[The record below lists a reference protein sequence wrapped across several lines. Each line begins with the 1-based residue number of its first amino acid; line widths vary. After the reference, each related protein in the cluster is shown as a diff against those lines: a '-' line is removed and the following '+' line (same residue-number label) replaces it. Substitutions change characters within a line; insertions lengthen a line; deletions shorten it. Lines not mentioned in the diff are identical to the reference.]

1 MIRRFCVV
9 MILLCVVTYNL
20 ALYVILTSTDFW
32 SWDKFFVY
40 FSRQHHFYKWNMQL
54 SCFAYSIN
62 KLAWSIA
69 PLFSLFILI
78 AFLNA
83 AKIEDVSDI
92 AEFWVCNNSYQYE
105 WNHILTILWGNIF
118 VLNSHPIFL
127 ELPYSTDLNYILL
140 LDLNLLHLRLYF
152 VYCFTRLSAF

>member
-1 MIRRFCVV
+1 MFSLEMIGRICVV
-9 MILLCVVTYNL
+9 MILLCVLSYNL

-92 AEFWVCNNSYQYE
+92 AEFGVWNNFCKYKWKY
-105 WNHILTILWGNIF
+105 ILTILWTNIF
-118 VLNSHPIFL
+118 VLNS
-127 ELPYSTDLNYILL
+127 YIVGLK
-140 LDLNLLHLRLYF
+140 
-152 VYCFTRLSAF
+152 

>member
-1 MIRRFCVV
+1 

-78 AFLNA
+78 PFLNA

-92 AEFWVCNNSYQYE
+92 AEFGVCNNFCKYKWHKYIDNV
-105 WNHILTILWGNIF
+105 WTNIF
-118 VLNSHPIFL
+118 VYRWIGIGNISDCILYIVL
-127 ELPYSTDLNYILL
+127 QDYLPSKQSFKITILYSWLKE
-140 LDLNLLHLRLYF
+140 
-152 VYCFTRLSAF
+152 